1 MTEKVRRRRRKEA
14 STYLLETWGISRTP
28 KTLAKLAVIGGG
40 PPMEYDGRIPLYTDE
55 GMDVWAEAQLSEPV
69 ISTAEMKVA
78 RDAEGAEPTPSP
90 RPAAAGAAGDSSPHL
105 RTPRDPPFP

>member
-40 PPMEYDGRIPLYTDE
+40 PPMCYDGRIPLYPVDSL
-55 GMDVWAEAQLSEPV
+55 DAWARSILSPLV
-69 ISTAEMKVA
+69 NSTAELKVA
-78 RDAEGAEPTPSP
+78 RDAKGAEPTPSP
-90 RPAAAGAAGDSSPHL
+90 RPAGAA
-105 RTPRDPPFP
+105 